1 MTSYNVT
8 TCVTREIVSPPGE
21 FVLAWKNSHRVHGSS
36 TADCYGSPVNFD
48 IARPT
53 LPFLP
58 FSSPHAPMVRGT
70 KDSVPRWGNLLGT
83 RRRSSRRN
91 LGSSVSFPSRFF
103 VFSYPPLDVLPPCTL
118 LCSPST
124 GFANY
129 PSPGTLILRVR
140 RRTGQEERNL
150 NMFGSERYCLV
161 YSQMLRRGESIC
173 ILRLS
178 THGNIVRRT
187 A

>member
-1 MTSYNVT
+1 M
-8 TCVTREIVSPPGE
+8 
-21 FVLAWKNSHRVHGSS
+21 
-36 TADCYGSPVNFD
+36 NFD

-58 FSSPHAPMVRGT
+58 LSSPHAPMVRGT

-103 VFSYPPLDVLPPCTL
+103 VSYPPLDVLPPCTL